1 MLKYIRI
8 DRPMNVIRVTV
19 ATVGNEVKYIVRRTN
34 KILQAVIG

>member
-8 DRPMNVIRVTV
+8 DRPMNVVMVTV
-19 ATVGNEVKYIVRRTN
+19 ATVGNEVKCIVRRNN